1 MEFPCRLQRE
11 HGPAGALISDLR
23 DNRFLGFKSRSLWDF
38 VTVAPAHIDNSI
50 YLGKSRWPKMKGF
63 HRVHLQASSARHS
76 TDNQALEAGKEKAAA
91 STMGPVQ
98 DVLVTALGFLFA
110 P

>member
-1 MEFPCRLQRE
+1 
-11 HGPAGALISDLR
+11 
-23 DNRFLGFKSRSLWDF
+23 
-38 VTVAPAHIDNSI
+38 
-50 YLGKSRWPKMKGF
+50 MKGF

-91 STMGPVQ
+91 STLGPVQ
-98 DVLVTALGFLFA
+98 DVLATALGFLFA

>member
-50 YLGKSRWPKMKGF
+50 YLKKSLWPKMKWF

-76 TDNQALEAGKEKAAA
+76 TDNQPEEALEAGKEKAAA
-91 STMGPVQ
+91 STLGPVQ
-98 DVLVTALGFLFA
+98 DVLATA
-110 P
+110 